1 MISSRIDPASQSRL
15 PLVQRDD
22 LDQRGQAVMDR
33 QLDPARGSLVGMHGP
48 VGIRLHSPVIAE
60 SGQAL
65 INFYRQESVLD
76 KRCQEVAILIT
87 ARSHDS
93 EFEWAA
99 HDPAARRAG
108 VPDATIT
115 AILEKA
121 PSDGLDA
128 DDALIIELGR
138 QLFGKRHIDQELYDR
153 AAARFGNRGLVE
165 LVSLMAQYAGTAH
178 LLAAFDVQLPVG
190 KQPVMGS

>member
-1 MISSRIDPASQSRL
+1 MTSSRIDPASQCRL
-15 PLVQRDD
+15 PLVKRDD
-22 LDQRGQAVMDR
+22 LDPRGQAVMDR

-60 SGQAL
+60 HGQAL

-115 AILEKA
+115 AILEQA
-121 PSDGLDA
+121 PTDGLDA
-128 DDALIIELGR
+128 DDALIIDVGR
-138 QLFGKRHIDQELYDR
+138 QLFGKRHIDQDLYDR
-153 AAARFGNRGLVE
+153 AATRFGNRGLVE

-178 LLAAFDVQLPVG
+178 LLAAFDMQLPAG

>member
-1 MISSRIDPASQSRL
+1 MTSSRIDPHSQCRL
-15 PLVQRDD
+15 PLVKRDE

-33 QLDPARGSLVGMHGP
+33 QFDPARGSLVGMQGP

-60 SGQAL
+60 CGQAL

-87 ARSHDS
+87 ARSHES

-115 AILEKA
+115 AILDMA
-121 PSDGLDA
+121 PTAGLDA
-128 DDALIIELGR
+128 DDALIIDLGR
-138 QLFGKRHIDQELYDR
+138 QLFGERRIEQDLYDR

-165 LVSLMAQYAGTAH
+165 LVSLMAQYAGTAY
-178 LLAAFDVQLPVG
+178 LLAAFDMQLPAG
-190 KQPVMGS
+190 KQPVMGT